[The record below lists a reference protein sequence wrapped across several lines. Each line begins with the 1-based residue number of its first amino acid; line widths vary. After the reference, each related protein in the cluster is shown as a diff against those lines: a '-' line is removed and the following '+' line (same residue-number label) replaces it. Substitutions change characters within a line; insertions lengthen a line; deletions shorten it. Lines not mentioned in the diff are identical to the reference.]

1 MATLVKYIWTKIII
15 FINSYLDTICYLL
28 SFKMIFSNYVFLKK
42 TKNFLIL
49 TFFSKFDLEIFLFIW
64 FIINWKYKIV
74 FSFEILKIYLK
85 FNNLLSKVYVDLK
98 TLINRKIEFLKYIL
112 DIFKQNYWFNLKNE
126 FISFWTYLLL
136 ISFDIYIK
144 KTDLIMFFY
153 FNIIEN

>member
-28 SFKMIFSNYVFLKK
+28 SFKMIFSNYAFVKK
-42 TKNFLIL
+42 IKYFLIL
-49 TFFSKFDLEIFLFIW
+49 TFFSKFDLEIYLFIW
-64 FIINWKYKIV
+64 FIINWKYKIA
-74 FSFEILKIYLK
+74 FSFKILKIYLK

-98 TLINRKIEFLKYIL
+98 ILINRKIEFLKYIL
-112 DIFKQNYWFNLKNE
+112 DIFKQNYWSNLKNQ

-136 ISFDIYIK
+136 IFFDIYIK
-144 KTDLIMFFY
+144 KPDLIMFFY